1 MAGAH
6 RRPQRRK
13 LAVSTWLG
21 TGVAAVG
28 VSAALL
34 GSAAVASAAP
44 STDSESASSSAPAQ
58 PKKPPAQKTTKNK
71 KKDTAAAADPSDS
84 KATSDSKPA
93 SDTKAASAPDAA
105 PDAAADASADGDD
118 DAKPARNRRTK
129 ADNTGRSA
137 TAPNAGTVA
146 KLPSAAAQAVTNNP
160 ATKNPLKTAAA
171 VKPATDTAAKDT
183 AAKDTESPAAA
194 ATVAAT
200 PSPTAAA
207 TPQVTVAAAQTSTAA
222 ITSIPNTTAKAL
234 SSVTSPTAPT
244 NISGLLSVLAAF
256 GQAVGAATQRTEE
269 FLAASV
275 VGTTETVSRLLGI
288 VPALATSEKTSAAS
302 TLTPAPTDTWQP
314 GQTVTADEYINTA
327 LAEIAQARTL
337 LGTSSANGYSRYE
350 LRMAATY
357 LTTYQANQQNLMD
370 AYAAD
375 PTNATALKALKSNEA
390 LIGKAVTALKTARYW
405 AANRDIKAVI
415 VDATTNA
422 RIYASVPLSMYAGV
436 EPIVTISVNGG
447 PKIKVLVDTGS
458 SGLVVNAKN
467 VGQTGLGN
475 SVGTG
480 TGAYSGGLTYTY
492 NTYNTTVDF
501 GSGLVTTPVPVDVIT
516 DPAQQ
521 TAFANFLKYNGVVGV
536 LGVGANAVGPG
547 PGLVT
552 TGLPSAL
559 KNGIYI
565 DEATKTLTFG
575 PNPLPARVTTSG
587 SPNVIGSITINGV
600 NTPINLLIDSGGV
613 YGTIPSTLVNSSQM
627 TAVNG
632 TDGTVSYYL
641 LNAGTPISVYD
652 ADGNLLYSYT
662 TTSTYRPT
670 VTTDDYNA
678 ELSNTGAMPFLHN
691 RIYIDYSTAN
701 GSTVFDL

>member
-93 SDTKAASAPDAA
+93 SDTKAASAT
-105 PDAAADASADGDD
+105 DAAADASADGDD

-160 ATKNPLKTAAA
+160 STKNPLKTAAA

-183 AAKDTESPAAA
+183 ESPAAA
-194 ATVAAT
+194 ATQ
-200 PSPTAAA
+200 SPTAAA

-222 ITSIPNTTAKAL
+222 TTSIPNTTAKAS
-234 SSVTSPTAPT
+234 SSVTSPTAPA

-269 FLAASV
+269 FLATSV

-288 VPALATSEKTSAAS
+288 LPALATSEKTSAAS

-357 LTTYQANQQNLMD
+357 LTTYQANQQTLMD

-521 TAFANFLKYNGVVGV
+521 TAFANFLKNNGVVGV
-536 LGVGANAVGPG
+536 LGVGTNAVGPG

-565 DEATKTLTFG
+565 DEVSKTLTFG

-613 YGTIPSTLVNSSQM
+613 YGTIPSTLVNTSQM
-627 TAVNG
+627 TPVKN
-632 TDGTVSYYL
+632 TDGSVAYYL

>member
-58 PKKPPAQKTTKNK
+58 PKKAPAQKNTKNK
-71 KKDTAAAADPSDS
+71 KKDTAASAD
-84 KATSDSKPA
+84 A
-93 SDTKAASAPDAA
+93 SDTKATPDTKADTKPTAA
-105 PDAAADASADGDD
+105 TDASADASTGTDN
-118 DAKPARNRRTK
+118 DAKPTRNRRAK
-129 ADNTGRSA
+129 ADSTGRSA
-137 TAPNAGTVA
+137 SAPNAGTVA

-160 ATKNPLKTAAA
+160 STKNPLKAAAA
-171 VKPATDTAAKDT
+171 VKPATDTAAQDT
-183 AAKDTESPAAA
+183 PSSPSSATPAAA
-194 ATVAAT
+194 SAPA
-200 PSPTAAA
+200 PAAA
-207 TPQVTVAAAQTSTAA
+207 GTPQVAVAAAETSTAA
-222 ITSIPNTTAKAL
+222 ITSIPNTTVKTL
-234 SSVTSPTAPT
+234 SSVAAPTAPAS
-244 NISGLLSVLAAF
+244 ISGLLSVLAAV
-256 GQAVGAATQRTEE
+256 GQAVGAATLATEE
-269 FLAASV
+269 SLAGAV
-275 VGTTETVSRLLGI
+275 VGTTKTVSKLLGI
-288 VPALATSEKTSAAS
+288 TPAPATTTEKASAAA
-302 TLTPAPTDTWQP
+302 TLTPAPTETWQP

-327 LAEIAQARTL
+327 QAEIAQARTL
-337 LGTSSANGYSRYE
+337 LGTSWVNGYSRYE

-375 PTNATALKALKSNEA
+375 PTNATALKALKANEA

-447 PKIKVLVDTGS
+447 PSIKVLVDTGS

-475 SVGTG
+475 AVGSG
-480 TGAYSGGLTYTY
+480 TGAYSGGLTYNY
-492 NTYNTTVDF
+492 NTYNTTVNF
-501 GSGLVTTPVPVDVIT
+501 GSGIVTAPVSVDVIT

-521 TAFANFLKYNGVVGV
+521 AAFATFLQNNGVVGV
-536 LGVGANAVGPG
+536 LGVGTNAVGPG

-552 TGLPSAL
+552 TGLPGAL

-565 DEATKTLTFG
+565 DEAGRTLTFG

-587 SPNVIGSITINGV
+587 SPNVIGSVSINNGSK
-600 NTPINLLIDSGGV
+600 TPINLLIDSGGV
-613 YGTIPSTLVNSSQM
+613 TGTLPSTIMGSTVP
-627 TAVNG
+627 V
-632 TDGTVSYYL
+632 GTV
-641 LNAGTPISVYD
+641 ISVYD
-652 ADGNLLYSYT
+652 SNGTLLYTYT
-662 TTSTYRPT
+662 TTSSYTPV
-670 VTTDDYNA
+670 VTSDAYNA
-678 ELSNTGAMPFLHN
+678 ELMNTGAMPFLHN

>member
-71 KKDTAAAADPSDS
+71 KETAAAADPSDS

-93 SDTKAASAPDAA
+93 SETKAASAT
-105 PDAAADASADGDD
+105 DAAADASADGDD

-137 TAPNAGTVA
+137 TASNAGTVA

-183 AAKDTESPAAA
+183 AATTPA
-194 ATVAAT
+194 AAT

-234 SSVTSPTAPT
+234 SSVTSPTAPA

-501 GSGLVTTPVPVDVIT
+501 GSGLVTTPVPVDIIT

-613 YGTIPSTLVNSSQM
+613 YGTIPSTLVNTSQM
-627 TAVNG
+627 TPVKN
-632 TDGTVSYYL
+632 TDGTVAYYL

-691 RIYIDYSTAN
+691 RIYIDYSSAN

>member
-34 GSAAVASAAP
+34 GSAAVATAAP

-58 PKKPPAQKTTKNK
+58 PKKPAAQKTTKNK
-71 KKDTAAAADPSDS
+71 KKDAAAAAD
-84 KATSDSKPA
+84 A
-93 SDTKAASAPDAA
+93 SDTKAASDTKP
-105 PDAAADASADGDD
+105 ASATDSSAEASTDSD
-118 DAKPARNRRTK
+118 NAAKPTRNRRTK
-129 ADNTGRSA
+129 SDDNGRSA
-137 TAPNAGTVA
+137 SAPNAGTVA
-146 KLPSAAAQAVTNNP
+146 KLPATAAQAVTKNP
-160 ATKNPLKTAAA
+160 STKNPLKTAAA
-171 VKPATDTAAKDT
+171 VKPVTDTAASDRPNSPS
-183 AAKDTESPAAA
+183 SPAAA
-194 ATVAAT
+194 TPAPVAA
-200 PSPTAAA
+200 S
-207 TPQVTVAAAQTSTAA
+207 TPQVTVAAAETSTAA
-222 ITSIPNTTAKAL
+222 ITSVPNTTVKAL
-234 SSVTSPTAPT
+234 SSSTSPTAPA
-244 NISGLLSVLAAF
+244 NISGLLSVLAAV
-256 GQAVGAATQRTEE
+256 GQALGAATLATEE
-269 FLAASV
+269 SLAGAV
-275 VGTTETVSRLLGI
+275 VGTTKTVSKLLGI
-288 VPALATSEKTSAAS
+288 TPALATTTEKTSAAA
-302 TLTPAPTDTWQP
+302 TLTPAPTETWQP
-314 GQTVTADEYINTA
+314 GQTVPADEYINTA

-337 LGTSSANGYSRYE
+337 LGTSWVNGYSRYE

-357 LTTYQANQQNLMD
+357 LTTYQANQQNLID
-370 AYAAD
+370 AYAAN
-375 PTNATALKALKSNEA
+375 PTTTNLTALKANEA
-390 LIGKAVTALKTARYW
+390 LIGKSVTALKTARYW

-447 PKIKVLVDTGS
+447 PSIKVLVDTGS

-480 TGAYSGGLTYTY
+480 TGAYSGGLTYNY
-492 NTYNTTVDF
+492 NTYNTTVNF
-501 GSGLVTTPVPVDVIT
+501 GNGIVTAPVPVDIIT

-536 LGVGANAVGPG
+536 LGVGTNAVGPG

-565 DEATKTLTFG
+565 DEAGKTLTFG

-587 SPNVIGSITINGV
+587 SPNVIGSVSINNGSK
-600 NTPINLLIDSGGV
+600 TPINLLIDSGGV
-613 YGTIPSTLVNSSQM
+613 TGTLPSTIMGSTIPV
-627 TAVNG
+627 
-632 TDGTVSYYL
+632 GTV
-641 LNAGTPISVYD
+641 ISVYD
-652 ADGNLLYSYT
+652 SNGTLLYTYT
-662 TTSTYRPT
+662 TTSSYTPV
-670 VTTDDYNA
+670 VTSDAYNA
-678 ELSNTGAMPFLHN
+678 ELMNTGAMPFLHN

>member
-6 RRPQRRK
+6 RRPQRRN

-58 PKKPPAQKTTKNK
+58 PKKAPAQKTTKNK
-71 KKDTAAAADPSDS
+71 KKDAAAAADAPDT
-84 KATSDSKPA
+84 KAASDSKPA
-93 SDTKAASAPDAA
+93 SDTKSASATDSSAGAA
-105 PDAAADASADGDD
+105 TDSDN
-118 DAKPARNRRTK
+118 DAKPTRNRRAK
-129 ADNTGRSA
+129 SDDNGRSA
-137 TAPNAGTVA
+137 SAPNAGTVA
-146 KLPSAAAQAVTNNP
+146 KLPTTAAQAVTKNP
-160 ATKNPLKTAAA
+160 STKNPLKAAAA
-171 VKPATDTAAKDT
+171 VKPATDTATNDAPSS
-183 AAKDTESPAAA
+183 ASAP
-194 ATVAAT
+194 VAAT
-200 PSPTAAA
+200 PAAA
-207 TPQVTVAAAQTSTAA
+207 PAPVAASTPQVTVAAAETSTAA
-222 ITSIPNTTAKAL
+222 ITSVPNTTVKAL
-234 SSVTSPTAPT
+234 SSATSPTAPA
-244 NISGLLSVLAAF
+244 NISGLLSVLAAV
-256 GQAVGAATQRTEE
+256 GQALGAATLATEE
-269 FLAASV
+269 SLAGAV
-275 VGTTETVSRLLGI
+275 VGTTKTVSKLLGI
-288 VPALATSEKTSAAS
+288 TPALATTTEKTSAAA
-302 TLTPAPTDTWQP
+302 TLTPAPTETWQP

-337 LGTSSANGYSRYE
+337 LGTSWVNGYSRYE

-357 LTTYQANQQNLMD
+357 LTTYQANQQTLMD
-370 AYAAD
+370 AYAAN
-375 PTNATALKALKSNEA
+375 PTTTNLTALKANEA
-390 LIGKAVTALKTARYW
+390 LIGKSVTALKTARYW
-405 AANRDIKAVI
+405 SANRDIKAII

-447 PKIKVLVDTGS
+447 PSIKVLVDTGS

-492 NTYNTTVDF
+492 NTYNTTVNF
-501 GSGLVTTPVPVDVIT
+501 GNGIVTAPVPVDIIT

-536 LGVGANAVGPG
+536 LGVGTNAVGPG

-552 TGLPSAL
+552 TGLPGAL

-565 DEATKTLTFG
+565 DEAGKTLTFG

-587 SPNVIGSITINGV
+587 SPNVIGSVSINNGSK
-600 NTPINLLIDSGGV
+600 TPINLLIDSGGV
-613 YGTIPSTLVNSSQM
+613 TGTLPSTIMGSTIPV
-627 TAVNG
+627 
-632 TDGTVSYYL
+632 GTV
-641 LNAGTPISVYD
+641 ISVYD
-652 ADGNLLYSYT
+652 SNGVLLYTYT
-662 TTSTYRPT
+662 TTSSYTPV
-670 VTTDDYNA
+670 VTSDAYNA
-678 ELSNTGAMPFLHN
+678 ELMNTGAMPFLHN

>member
-6 RRPQRRK
+6 RRPQRRN

-34 GSAAVASAAP
+34 GGAAVASAAP
-44 STDSESASSSAPAQ
+44 STDSESAASSAPAQ
-58 PKKPPAQKTTKNK
+58 AKKPPAQKPAKNK
-71 KKDTAAAADPSDS
+71 KKDTAAVAD
-84 KATSDSKPA
+84 A
-93 SDTKAASAPDAA
+93 SDTKAASDTKPASDTQP
-105 PDAAADASADGDD
+105 ADTKAADGDN

-160 ATKNPLKTAAA
+160 STKNPLKSAAA

-183 AAKDTESPAAA
+183 ASPAAATPAAA
-194 ATVAAT
+194 ATPSPAPAAT
-200 PSPTAAA
+200 PP
-207 TPQVTVAAAQTSTAA
+207 VTVAAAETSTAA
-222 ITSIPNTTAKAL
+222 ITSIPNTAAKAL
-234 SSVTSPTAPT
+234 SSVTSPTAPA
-244 NISGLLSVLAAF
+244 NISGLLSVLAAV
-256 GQAVGAATQRTEE
+256 GQALGAATLATEE
-269 FLAASV
+269 TLAASV
-275 VGTTETVSRLLGI
+275 VGTTKTVSKLLGI
-288 VPALATSEKTSAAS
+288 TPALATPTEKTSAAS
-302 TLTPAPTDTWQP
+302 TLTPAPTETWQP

-327 LAEIAQARTL
+327 LTEIAQARTL
-337 LGTSSANGYSRYE
+337 LGTSWVNGYSRYE

-357 LTTYQANQQNLMD
+357 LTTYQANQQTLMD
-370 AYAAD
+370 AYAAN
-375 PTNATALKALKSNEA
+375 PTATNLSALKSNEA

-405 AANRDIKAVI
+405 SANRDIKAII

-447 PKIKVLVDTGS
+447 PSIKVLVDTGS

-492 NTYNTTVDF
+492 NTYNTTVNF
-501 GSGLVTTPVPVDVIT
+501 GNGLVTTPVPVDVIT

-536 LGVGANAVGPG
+536 LGVGTNAVGPG

-552 TGLPSAL
+552 TGLPGAL

-565 DEATKTLTFG
+565 DEASKTLTFG
-575 PNPLPARVTTSG
+575 PNPLPARVSTSG

-662 TTSTYRPT
+662 TTSTFRPT

>member
-58 PKKPPAQKTTKNK
+58 PKKAPAQKTTKNK
-71 KKDTAAAADPSDS
+71 KKDAAAAADASG
-84 KATSDSKPA
+84 TKPA
-93 SDTKAASAPDAA
+93 SDTKSASNSS
-105 PDAAADASADGDD
+105 ADATIDSDNDT
-118 DAKPARNRRTK
+118 KPTRNRRAK
-129 ADNTGRSA
+129 SDDNGRSA
-137 TAPNAGTVA
+137 SAPNAGTVA
-146 KLPSAAAQAVTNNP
+146 KLPTTAAQAVTKNP
-160 ATKNPLKTAAA
+160 STKNPLKTAAA
-171 VKPATDTAAKDT
+171 VKPATDTTTSDAPS
-183 AAKDTESPAAA
+183 SPSA
-194 ATVAAT
+194 
-200 PSPTAAA
+200 PAAA
-207 TPQVTVAAAQTSTAA
+207 TPTAASVPAPTAASTPQVAIAAAETSTAA
-222 ITSIPNTTAKAL
+222 ITSVPNTTVKAL
-234 SSVTSPTAPT
+234 SSATSPTAPA
-244 NISGLLSVLAAF
+244 NISGLLSVLAAV
-256 GQAVGAATQRTEE
+256 GQAVGAATLATEE
-269 FLAASV
+269 SLAGAV
-275 VGTTETVSRLLGI
+275 VGTTKTVSKLLGI
-288 VPALATSEKTSAAS
+288 TPALATTTEKTSAAA
-302 TLTPAPTDTWQP
+302 TLTPAPTETWQP

-337 LGTSSANGYSRYE
+337 LGTSWVNGYSRYE

-357 LTTYQANQQNLMD
+357 LTTYQANQQTLMD
-370 AYAAD
+370 AYAAN
-375 PTNATALKALKSNEA
+375 PTTTNLTALKANEA
-390 LIGKAVTALKTARYW
+390 LIGKSVTALKTARYW
-405 AANRDIKAVI
+405 SANRDIKAII

-447 PKIKVLVDTGS
+447 PSIKVLVDTGS

-492 NTYNTTVDF
+492 NTYNTTVNF
-501 GSGLVTTPVPVDVIT
+501 GNGIVTAPVPVDIIT

-536 LGVGANAVGPG
+536 LGVGTNAVGPG

-552 TGLPSAL
+552 TGLPGAL

-565 DEATKTLTFG
+565 DEAGKTLTFG

-587 SPNVIGSITINGV
+587 SPNVIGSVSINNGSK
-600 NTPINLLIDSGGV
+600 TPINLLIDSGGV
-613 YGTIPSTLVNSSQM
+613 TGTLPSTIMGSTIPV
-627 TAVNG
+627 
-632 TDGTVSYYL
+632 GTV
-641 LNAGTPISVYD
+641 ISVYD
-652 ADGNLLYSYT
+652 SNGVLLYTYT
-662 TTSTYRPT
+662 TTSSYTPV
-670 VTTDDYNA
+670 VTSDAYNA
-678 ELSNTGAMPFLHN
+678 ELMNTGAMPFLHN

>member
-6 RRPQRRK
+6 RRPQRRN

-44 STDSESASSSAPAQ
+44 STDSESAASSAPAQ
-58 PKKPPAQKTTKNK
+58 AKKPPAQKPAKNK
-71 KKDTAAAADPSDS
+71 KKDTAAVAD
-84 KATSDSKPA
+84 A
-93 SDTKAASAPDAA
+93 SDTKAASDTKPASDTQP
-105 PDAAADASADGDD
+105 ADTKAADGDN

-146 KLPSAAAQAVTNNP
+146 KLPSAAAQAVTKNP
-160 ATKNPLKTAAA
+160 STKNPLKTAAA
-171 VKPATDTAAKDT
+171 VKPATDTTTKDAPSAT
-183 AAKDTESPAAA
+183 PAAA
-194 ATVAAT
+194 SAPASAA
-200 PSPTAAA
+200 SA
-207 TPQVTVAAAQTSTAA
+207 PQVTIAAAETSTAA
-222 ITSIPNTTAKAL
+222 ITSVPNTTVKAL
-234 SSVTSPTAPT
+234 SSVTSPTAPA
-244 NISGLLSVLAAF
+244 NISGLLSVLAAV
-256 GQAVGAATQRTEE
+256 GQAVGAATLATEE
-269 FLAASV
+269 SLAGAV
-275 VGTTETVSRLLGI
+275 VGTTKTVSKLLGI
-288 VPALATSEKTSAAS
+288 MPALATTEKTSAAA
-302 TLTPAPTDTWQP
+302 TLTPAPTETWQP

-337 LGTSSANGYSRYE
+337 LGTSWVNGYSRYE

-357 LTTYQANQQNLMD
+357 LTTYQANQQTLMD
-370 AYAAD
+370 AYAAN
-375 PTNATALKALKSNEA
+375 PTTTNLTALKANEA
-390 LIGKAVTALKTARYW
+390 LIGKSVTALKTARYW
-405 AANRDIKAVI
+405 SANRDIKAII

-447 PKIKVLVDTGS
+447 PSIKVLVDTGS

-492 NTYNTTVDF
+492 NTYNTTVNF
-501 GSGLVTTPVPVDVIT
+501 GNGIVTAPVPVDIIT

-536 LGVGANAVGPG
+536 LGVGTNAVGPG

-552 TGLPSAL
+552 TGLPGAL

-565 DEATKTLTFG
+565 DEAGKTLTFG

-587 SPNVIGSITINGV
+587 SPNVIGSVSINNGSK
-600 NTPINLLIDSGGV
+600 TPINLLIDSGGV
-613 YGTIPSTLVNSSQM
+613 TGTLPSTIMGSTIPV
-627 TAVNG
+627 
-632 TDGTVSYYL
+632 GTV
-641 LNAGTPISVYD
+641 ISVYD
-652 ADGNLLYSYT
+652 SNGVLLYTYT
-662 TTSTYRPT
+662 TTSSYTPV
-670 VTTDDYNA
+670 VTSDAYNA
-678 ELSNTGAMPFLHN
+678 ELMNTGAMPFLHN

>member
-6 RRPQRRK
+6 RRPQRRN

-44 STDSESASSSAPAQ
+44 STDSESAASSAPAQ
-58 PKKPPAQKTTKNK
+58 AKKPPAQKPAKNK
-71 KKDTAAAADPSDS
+71 KKDTAAVADASDT
-84 KATSDSKPA
+84 KATSDTKPA
-93 SDTKAASAPDAA
+93 SDTQPADTKA
-105 PDAAADASADGDD
+105 ADGDN

-160 ATKNPLKTAAA
+160 STKNPLKSAAA

-183 AAKDTESPAAA
+183 ASPAAATPAAA
-194 ATVAAT
+194 ATPSPAPAAT
-200 PSPTAAA
+200 PP
-207 TPQVTVAAAQTSTAA
+207 VTVAAAETSTAA
-222 ITSIPNTTAKAL
+222 ITSIPNTAAKAL
-234 SSVTSPTAPT
+234 SSVTSPTAPA
-244 NISGLLSVLAAF
+244 NISGLLSVLAAV
-256 GQAVGAATQRTEE
+256 GQALGAATLATEE
-269 FLAASV
+269 TLAASV
-275 VGTTETVSRLLGI
+275 VGTTKTVSKLLGI
-288 VPALATSEKTSAAS
+288 TPALATTTEKTSAAS
-302 TLTPAPTDTWQP
+302 TLTPAPTETWQP

-327 LAEIAQARTL
+327 LTEIAQARTL
-337 LGTSSANGYSRYE
+337 LGTSWVNGYSRYE

-357 LTTYQANQQNLMD
+357 LTTYQANQQTLMD
-370 AYAAD
+370 AYAAN
-375 PTNATALKALKSNEA
+375 PTATNLSALKSNEA

-405 AANRDIKAVI
+405 SANRDIKAII

-467 VGQTGLGN
+467 VGQTGLGE
-475 SVGTG
+475 SVSSGTG
-480 TGAYSGGLTYTY
+480 GYSGGLTYTY
-492 NTYNTTVDF
+492 DTYNTTVNF
-501 GSGLVTTPVPVDVIT
+501 GSGIVTAPTSVNVIT

-521 TAFANFLKYNGVVGV
+521 AAFAKFLANNGVVGV
-536 LGVGANAVGPG
+536 LGVGTNAVGPG

-552 TGLPSAL
+552 TGLPGAL

-565 DEATKTLTFG
+565 DEVGRKLTFG

-587 SPNVIGSITINGV
+587 SPNVIGSMTVNGV
-600 NTPINLLIDSGGV
+600 NTPINLLVDSGGV
-613 YGTIPSTLVNSSQM
+613 YGTIPSTMVDSSQL
-627 TAVNG
+627 VPIKN
-632 TDGTVSYYL
+632 TDGTVAYYVL
-641 LNAGTPISVYD
+641 KAGVPISVYD
-652 ADGNLLYSYT
+652 ADGNLLYTFT
-662 TTSTYRPT
+662 TTSSYRPT
-670 VTTDDYNA
+670 VTFDDYNA

>member
-34 GSAAVASAAP
+34 GSAAVATAAP

-58 PKKPPAQKTTKNK
+58 PKKPAAQKTTKNK
-71 KKDTAAAADPSDS
+71 KKDAAAAAD
-84 KATSDSKPA
+84 A
-93 SDTKAASAPDAA
+93 SDTKAESDTKPASATDSSAE
-105 PDAAADASADGDD
+105 ASTDSDNA
-118 DAKPARNRRTK
+118 AKPTRNRRAK
-129 ADNTGRSA
+129 SDDNGRSA
-137 TAPNAGTVA
+137 SAPNAGTVA
-146 KLPSAAAQAVTNNP
+146 KVPATAAQAVTKNP
-160 ATKNPLKTAAA
+160 STKNPLKTVAA
-171 VKPATDTAAKDT
+171 VKPVTDTAASDT
-183 AAKDTESPAAA
+183 PNSPSSPAAA
-194 ATVAAT
+194 TPAAAPAPVAA
-200 PSPTAAA
+200 S
-207 TPQVTVAAAQTSTAA
+207 TPQVTVAAAETSTAA
-222 ITSIPNTTAKAL
+222 ITSVPNTTVKAL
-234 SSVTSPTAPT
+234 SSATSPTAPA
-244 NISGLLSVLAAF
+244 NISGLLSVLAAV
-256 GQAVGAATQRTEE
+256 GQALGAATLATEE
-269 FLAASV
+269 SLAGAV
-275 VGTTETVSRLLGI
+275 VGTTKTVSKLLGI
-288 VPALATSEKTSAAS
+288 TPALATTTEKTSAAA
-302 TLTPAPTDTWQP
+302 TLTPAPTETWQP
-314 GQTVTADEYINTA
+314 GQTVPADEYINTA

-337 LGTSSANGYSRYE
+337 LGTSWVNGYSRYE

-370 AYAAD
+370 AYAAN
-375 PTNATALKALKSNEA
+375 PTTTNLTALKANEA
-390 LIGKAVTALKTARYW
+390 LIGKSVTALKTARYW

-447 PKIKVLVDTGS
+447 PSIKVLVDTGS

-480 TGAYSGGLTYTY
+480 TGAYSGGLTYNY
-492 NTYNTTVDF
+492 NTYNTTVNF
-501 GSGLVTTPVPVDVIT
+501 GNGIVTAPVPVDIIT

-521 TAFANFLKYNGVVGV
+521 TAFANFLKNNGVVGV
-536 LGVGANAVGPG
+536 LGVGTNAVGPG

-552 TGLPSAL
+552 TGLPGAL

-565 DEATKTLTFG
+565 DETGKTLTFG

-587 SPNVIGSITINGV
+587 SPNVIGSVSINNGSK
-600 NTPINLLIDSGGV
+600 TPINLLIDSGGV
-613 YGTIPSTLVNSSQM
+613 TGTLPSTIMGSTIPV
-627 TAVNG
+627 
-632 TDGTVSYYL
+632 GTV
-641 LNAGTPISVYD
+641 ISVYD
-652 ADGNLLYSYT
+652 SNGTLLYTYT
-662 TTSTYRPT
+662 TTSSYTPV
-670 VTTDDYNA
+670 VTSDAYNA
-678 ELSNTGAMPFLHN
+678 ELMNTGAMPFLHN

>member
-34 GSAAVASAAP
+34 GSAAVATAAP

-58 PKKPPAQKTTKNK
+58 PKKPAAQKTTKNK
-71 KKDTAAAADPSDS
+71 KKDAAAAAD
-84 KATSDSKPA
+84 A
-93 SDTKAASAPDAA
+93 SDTKAASDTKP
-105 PDAAADASADGDD
+105 ASATDSSAEASTDSD
-118 DAKPARNRRTK
+118 NAAKPTRNRRTK
-129 ADNTGRSA
+129 SDDNGRSA
-137 TAPNAGTVA
+137 SAPNAGTVA
-146 KLPSAAAQAVTNNP
+146 KLPATAAQAVTKNP
-160 ATKNPLKTAAA
+160 STKNPLKTAAA
-171 VKPATDTAAKDT
+171 VKPVTDTAASDT
-183 AAKDTESPAAA
+183 PNSPSSPAAA
-194 ATVAAT
+194 PAPVAA
-200 PSPTAAA
+200 S
-207 TPQVTVAAAQTSTAA
+207 TPQVTVAAAETSTAA
-222 ITSIPNTTAKAL
+222 ITSVPNTTVKAL
-234 SSVTSPTAPT
+234 SSATSPTAPA
-244 NISGLLSVLAAF
+244 NISGLLSVLAAV
-256 GQAVGAATQRTEE
+256 GQALGAATLATEE
-269 FLAASV
+269 SLAGAV
-275 VGTTETVSRLLGI
+275 VGTTKTVSKLLGI
-288 VPALATSEKTSAAS
+288 TPALATTTEKTSAAA
-302 TLTPAPTDTWQP
+302 TLTPAPTETWQP
-314 GQTVTADEYINTA
+314 GQTVPADEYINTA

-337 LGTSSANGYSRYE
+337 LGTSWVNGYSRYE

-370 AYAAD
+370 AYAAN
-375 PTNATALKALKSNEA
+375 PTTTNLTALKANEA
-390 LIGKAVTALKTARYW
+390 LIGKSVTALKTARYW
-405 AANRDIKAVI
+405 AANRDIKAII

-447 PKIKVLVDTGS
+447 PSIKVLVDTGS

-480 TGAYSGGLTYTY
+480 TGAYSGGLTYNY
-492 NTYNTTVDF
+492 NTYNTTVNF
-501 GSGLVTTPVPVDVIT
+501 GNGIVTAPVPVDIIT

-536 LGVGANAVGPG
+536 LGVGTNAVGPG

-565 DEATKTLTFG
+565 DEAGKTLTFG

-587 SPNVIGSITINGV
+587 SPNVIGSVSINNGSK
-600 NTPINLLIDSGGV
+600 TPINLLIDSGGV
-613 YGTIPSTLVNSSQM
+613 TGTLPSTIMGSTIPV
-627 TAVNG
+627 
-632 TDGTVSYYL
+632 GTV
-641 LNAGTPISVYD
+641 ISVYD
-652 ADGNLLYSYT
+652 SNGTLLYTYT
-662 TTSTYRPT
+662 TTSSYTPV
-670 VTTDDYNA
+670 VTSDAYNA
-678 ELSNTGAMPFLHN
+678 ELMNTGAMPFLHN

>member
-6 RRPQRRK
+6 RRPQRRN

-44 STDSESASSSAPAQ
+44 STDSESAASSAPAQ
-58 PKKPPAQKTTKNK
+58 AKKPPAQKPAKNK
-71 KKDTAAAADPSDS
+71 KKDTAAVAD
-84 KATSDSKPA
+84 A
-93 SDTKAASAPDAA
+93 SDTKAASDTKPASDTQP
-105 PDAAADASADGDD
+105 ADTKAADGDN

-160 ATKNPLKTAAA
+160 STKNPLKSAAA

-183 AAKDTESPAAA
+183 ASPAAATPAAA
-194 ATVAAT
+194 ATPSPAPAAT
-200 PSPTAAA
+200 PP
-207 TPQVTVAAAQTSTAA
+207 VTVAAAETSTAA
-222 ITSIPNTTAKAL
+222 ITSIPNTAAKAL
-234 SSVTSPTAPT
+234 SSVTSPTAPA
-244 NISGLLSVLAAF
+244 NISGLLSVLAAV
-256 GQAVGAATQRTEE
+256 GQALGAATLATEE
-269 FLAASV
+269 TLAASV
-275 VGTTETVSRLLGI
+275 VGTTKTVSKLLGI
-288 VPALATSEKTSAAS
+288 TPALATTTEKTSAAS
-302 TLTPAPTDTWQP
+302 TLTPAPTETWQP

-327 LAEIAQARTL
+327 LTEIAQARTL
-337 LGTSSANGYSRYE
+337 LGTSWVNGYSRYE

-357 LTTYQANQQNLMD
+357 LTTYQANQQTLMD
-370 AYAAD
+370 AYAAN
-375 PTNATALKALKSNEA
+375 PTATDLSALKSNEA

-405 AANRDIKAVI
+405 SANRDIKAII

-447 PKIKVLVDTGS
+447 PSIKVLVDTGS

-492 NTYNTTVDF
+492 NTYNTTVNF
-501 GSGLVTTPVPVDVIT
+501 GNGLVTTPVPVDVIT

-536 LGVGANAVGPG
+536 LGVGTNAVGPG

-552 TGLPSAL
+552 TGLPGAL

-565 DEATKTLTFG
+565 DEASKTLTFG

-627 TAVNG
+627 TPVKAA
-632 TDGTVSYYL
+632 DGTVSYYL

-662 TTSTYRPT
+662 TTSTFRPT

>member
-6 RRPQRRK
+6 RRPQPRK

-44 STDSESASSSAPAQ
+44 SGDSDSSSSTSAQ
-58 PKKPPAQKTTKNK
+58 PKKAPTQKPTKNK
-71 KKDTAAAADPSDS
+71 KKDDAASADAATT
-84 KATSDSKPA
+84 KTSDTKTSDAKA
-93 SDTKAASAPDAA
+93 SDTDTP
-105 PDAAADASADGDD
+105 AAATTDD
-118 DAKPARNRRTK
+118 DSDTKPTRSRRTK
-129 ADNTGRSA
+129 TETTGRSA

-160 ATKNPLKTAAA
+160 STKNPLKTAAA
-171 VKPATDTAAKDT
+171 VKPATDTATKD
-183 AAKDTESPAAA
+183 APSSPAAA
-194 ATVAAT
+194 TPAAASA
-200 PSPTAAA
+200 PAPAAA
-207 TPQVTVAAAQTSTAA
+207 TPVTVAAAETSTAA

-234 SSVTSPTAPT
+234 SSVAPSAPA
-244 NISGLLSVLAAF
+244 NVSGLLSVLAAV
-256 GQAVGAATQRTEE
+256 GQALGAATLATEE
-269 FLAASV
+269 SLAGAV
-275 VGTTETVSRLLGI
+275 VGTTKTVSKLLGI
-288 VPALATSEKTSAAS
+288 TPALATTTEKTSASA
-302 TLTPAPTDTWQP
+302 TLTPAPTETWQP
-314 GQTVTADEYINTA
+314 GQTAPADDYINTA
-327 LAEIAQARTL
+327 LTEIADARTL
-337 LGTSSANGYSRYE
+337 LGTSWVNGYSRYE

-357 LTTYQANQQNLMD
+357 LTTYQANQQTLMD
-370 AYAAD
+370 AYAAN
-375 PTNATALKALKSNEA
+375 PTTTNLNALKTNEA
-390 LIGKAVTALKTARYW
+390 LIGKSVTALKTARYW
-405 AANRDIKAVI
+405 AANPAIKAVI

-480 TGAYSGGLTYTY
+480 TGAYSGGLTYNY

-501 GSGLVTTPVPVDVIT
+501 GSGIVTAPVSVDIIT

-521 TAFANFLKYNGVVGV
+521 TAFANFLQNNGVVGV
-536 LGVGANAVGPG
+536 LGVGTNAVGPG

-565 DEATKTLTFG
+565 DEVGRTLQFG

-587 SPNVIGSITINGV
+587 SPNVIGSVSINNGSK
-600 NTPINLLIDSGGV
+600 TPINLLIDSGGV
-613 YGTIPSTLVNSSQM
+613 TGTLPSTIMGSNVP
-627 TAVNG
+627 V
-632 TDGTVSYYL
+632 GTV
-641 LNAGTPISVYD
+641 ISVYD
-652 ADGNLLYSYT
+652 SNGTLLYTYT
-662 TTSTYRPT
+662 TTSSYTPV
-670 VTTDDYNA
+670 VTSDAYNA
-678 ELSNTGAMPFLHN
+678 ELMNTGAMPFLHN

>member
-34 GSAAVASAAP
+34 GSAAVATAAP

-58 PKKPPAQKTTKNK
+58 PKKPAAQKTTKNK
-71 KKDTAAAADPSDS
+71 KKDAAAAAD
-84 KATSDSKPA
+84 A
-93 SDTKAASAPDAA
+93 SDTKAASDTKP
-105 PDAAADASADGDD
+105 ASATDSSAEASTDSD
-118 DAKPARNRRTK
+118 NAAKPTRNRRTK
-129 ADNTGRSA
+129 SDDNGRSA
-137 TAPNAGTVA
+137 SAPNAGTVA
-146 KLPSAAAQAVTNNP
+146 KLPATAAQAVTKNP
-160 ATKNPLKTAAA
+160 STKNPLKTAAA
-171 VKPATDTAAKDT
+171 VKPVTDTAASDT
-183 AAKDTESPAAA
+183 PNSPSSPAAA
-194 ATVAAT
+194 PAPVAA
-200 PSPTAAA
+200 S
-207 TPQVTVAAAQTSTAA
+207 TPQVTAAAAETSTAA
-222 ITSIPNTTAKAL
+222 ITSVPNTTVKAL
-234 SSVTSPTAPT
+234 SSATSPTAPA
-244 NISGLLSVLAAF
+244 NISGLLSVLAAV
-256 GQAVGAATQRTEE
+256 GQALGAATLATEE
-269 FLAASV
+269 SLAGAV
-275 VGTTETVSRLLGI
+275 VGTTKTVSKLLGI
-288 VPALATSEKTSAAS
+288 TPALATTTEKTSAAA
-302 TLTPAPTDTWQP
+302 TLTPAPTETWQP
-314 GQTVTADEYINTA
+314 GQTVPADEYINTA

-337 LGTSSANGYSRYE
+337 LGTSWVNGYSRYE

-370 AYAAD
+370 AYAAN
-375 PTNATALKALKSNEA
+375 PTTTNLTALKANEA
-390 LIGKAVTALKTARYW
+390 LIGKSVTALKTARYW
-405 AANRDIKAVI
+405 AANRDIKAII

-447 PKIKVLVDTGS
+447 PSIKVLVDTGS

-480 TGAYSGGLTYTY
+480 TGAYSGGLTYNY
-492 NTYNTTVDF
+492 NTYNTTVNF
-501 GSGLVTTPVPVDVIT
+501 GNGIVTAPVPVDIIT

-536 LGVGANAVGPG
+536 LGVGTNAVGPG

-565 DEATKTLTFG
+565 DEAGKTLTFG

-587 SPNVIGSITINGV
+587 SPNVIGSVSINNGSK
-600 NTPINLLIDSGGV
+600 TPINLLIDSGGV
-613 YGTIPSTLVNSSQM
+613 TGTLPSTIMGSTIPV
-627 TAVNG
+627 
-632 TDGTVSYYL
+632 GTV
-641 LNAGTPISVYD
+641 ISVYD
-652 ADGNLLYSYT
+652 SNGTLLYTYT
-662 TTSTYRPT
+662 TTSSYTPV
-670 VTTDDYNA
+670 VTSDAYNA
-678 ELSNTGAMPFLHN
+678 ELMNTGAMPFLHN

>member
-34 GSAAVASAAP
+34 GSAAVASATP
-44 STDSESASSSAPAQ
+44 SSDSESASSSAPAQ
-58 PKKPPAQKTTKNK
+58 PKKPPAQKATKNK
-71 KKDTAAAADPSDS
+71 KKDTAAAADASDT
-84 KATSDSKPA
+84 KTA
-93 SDTKAASAPDAA
+93 SDTKATSETKSDTNATSDTDTAA
-105 PDAAADASADGDD
+105 NGDND
-118 DAKPARNRRTK
+118 VNPARNRRTTT
-129 ADNTGRSA
+129 DNTGRSA

-160 ATKNPLKTAAA
+160 STKNPLKTTAA
-171 VKPATDTAAKDT
+171 VKPAADTAAKDT
-183 AAKDTESPAAA
+183 ASPAAA
-194 ATVAAT
+194 AT
-200 PSPTAAA
+200 PPPTAAA
-207 TPQVTVAAAQTSTAA
+207 TPQVTVAAAQTSSAA

-234 SSVTSPTAPT
+234 SSVTSPTAPA
-244 NISGLLSVLAAF
+244 NISGLLSVLAAV

-275 VGTTETVSRLLGI
+275 VGTTETVSKLLGMT
-288 VPALATSEKTSAAS
+288 PALATSEKTSAAS

-314 GQTVTADEYINTA
+314 GQTVPADAYINTA
-327 LAEIAQARTL
+327 LSEIAQARTL
-337 LGTSSANGYSRYE
+337 LGTSWVNGYSRYE

-357 LTTYQANQQNLMD
+357 LTTYQANQQTLMD
-370 AYAAD
+370 AYAAN
-375 PTNATALKALKSNEA
+375 PTATNLTALKANEA
-390 LIGKAVTALKTARYW
+390 LIGKSVTALQTARYW

-415 VDATTNA
+415 IDATTNA

-447 PKIKVLVDTGS
+447 PSIKVLVDTGS

-492 NTYNTTVDF
+492 NTYNTTVNF
-501 GSGLVTTPVPVDVIT
+501 GNGIVTAPVSVDVIT
-516 DPAQQ
+516 DPAEQ
-521 TAFANFLKYNGVVGV
+521 TAFANFLQNNGVVGV
-536 LGVGANAVGPG
+536 LGVGTNAVGPG

-552 TGLPSAL
+552 TGLPGAL

-565 DEATKTLTFG
+565 DEAGKTLTFG

-587 SPNVIGSITINGV
+587 SPNVIGSVSINNGSK
-600 NTPINLLIDSGGV
+600 TPINLLIDSGGV
-613 YGTIPSTLVNSSQM
+613 TGTLPSTIMGSTIPV
-627 TAVNG
+627 
-632 TDGTVSYYL
+632 GTV
-641 LNAGTPISVYD
+641 ISVYD
-652 ADGNLLYSYT
+652 SNGTLLYTYT
-662 TTSTYRPT
+662 TTSSYTPV
-670 VTTDDYNA
+670 VTSDAYNA
-678 ELSNTGAMPFLHN
+678 ELMNTGAMPFLHN

>member
-1 MAGAH
+1 
-6 RRPQRRK
+6 

-44 STDSESASSSAPAQ
+44 STDSESAASSAPAQ
-58 PKKPPAQKTTKNK
+58 AKKPPAQKPAKNK
-71 KKDTAAAADPSDS
+71 KKDTAAVAD
-84 KATSDSKPA
+84 A
-93 SDTKAASAPDAA
+93 SDTKAASDTKPASDTQP
-105 PDAAADASADGDD
+105 ADTKAADGDN

-160 ATKNPLKTAAA
+160 STKNPLKSAAA
-171 VKPATDTAAKDT
+171 VKPATDTTTKDAPSAT
-183 AAKDTESPAAA
+183 PAAA
-194 ATVAAT
+194 SAPASAA
-200 PSPTAAA
+200 SA
-207 TPQVTVAAAQTSTAA
+207 PQVTIAAAETSTAA
-222 ITSIPNTTAKAL
+222 ITSVPNTTVKAL
-234 SSVTSPTAPT
+234 SSATSPTAPA
-244 NISGLLSVLAAF
+244 NISGLLSVLAAV
-256 GQAVGAATQRTEE
+256 GQAVGAATLATEE
-269 FLAASV
+269 SLAGAV
-275 VGTTETVSRLLGI
+275 VGTTKTVSKLLGI
-288 VPALATSEKTSAAS
+288 TPALATTTEKTSAAA
-302 TLTPAPTDTWQP
+302 TLTPAPTETWQP

-337 LGTSSANGYSRYE
+337 LGTSWVNGYSRYE

-357 LTTYQANQQNLMD
+357 LTTYQANQQTLMD
-370 AYAAD
+370 AYAAN
-375 PTNATALKALKSNEA
+375 PTTTNLTALKANEA
-390 LIGKAVTALKTARYW
+390 LIGKSVTALKTARYW
-405 AANRDIKAVI
+405 SANRDIKAII

-447 PKIKVLVDTGS
+447 PSIKVLVDTGS

-492 NTYNTTVDF
+492 NTYNTTVNF
-501 GSGLVTTPVPVDVIT
+501 GNGIVTAPVPVDIIT

-536 LGVGANAVGPG
+536 LGVGTNAVGPG

-552 TGLPSAL
+552 TGLPGAL

-565 DEATKTLTFG
+565 DEAGKTLTFG

-587 SPNVIGSITINGV
+587 SPNVIGSVSINNGSK
-600 NTPINLLIDSGGV
+600 TPINLLIDSGGV
-613 YGTIPSTLVNSSQM
+613 TGTLPSTIMGSTIPV
-627 TAVNG
+627 
-632 TDGTVSYYL
+632 GTV
-641 LNAGTPISVYD
+641 ISVYD
-652 ADGNLLYSYT
+652 SNGVLLYTYT
-662 TTSTYRPT
+662 TTSSYTPV
-670 VTTDDYNA
+670 VTSDAYNA
-678 ELSNTGAMPFLHN
+678 ELMNTGAMPFLHN